1 MVHDFL
7 PNWMIFLYWY
17 NAGPLWESA
26 LTFQQGR
33 TNFDVKNTCIAL
45 YQVIVQ
51 PQLIVK
57 KWIQNVARI
66 SSQYWVSFWF
76 QTKLLKCPIQPRTSS
91 RMSVLSKPHFRNR
104 SGYELSKLSMHF
116 FKLEPEILICLPLV
130 PKLIKNQSA
139 NIWKLF
145 EFFDFVM

>member
-76 QTKLLKCPIQPRTSS
+76 QTKLLKCPIHYEPKPYSRYLDIGGSFCLSFVFIFLIFGFHLFPCAVLDKWKKKNRCTLYNISHGPR
-91 RMSVLSKPHFRNR
+91 
-104 SGYELSKLSMHF
+104 
-116 FKLEPEILICLPLV
+116 
-130 PKLIKNQSA
+130 
-139 NIWKLF
+139 LF
-145 EFFDFVM
+145 

>member
-76 QTKLLKCPIQPRTSS
+76 KCSILIVKMSS
-91 RMSVLSKPHFRNR
+91 SLVTNH
-104 SGYELSKLSMHF
+104 
-116 FKLEPEILICLPLV
+116 EPEPYSRYLDIGGSFCLSFVFIFLIFGFHLFPCAVLY
-130 PKLIKNQSA
+130 KWEEKNRCT
-139 NIWKLF
+139 LY
-145 EFFDFVM
+145 V